1 MIIVFMQLFFLY
13 LQMPFKFI
21 DYLVVFI
28 SLEYDSKFLI
38 INLFFMNHF
47 FKYYV
52 FKKVIIFR
60 LFLLLNYFLIFILEL

>member
-1 MIIVFMQLFFLY
+1 MIIVFMQIFFLY
-13 LQMPFKFI
+13 LKMPFKFI

-28 SLEYDSKFLI
+28 SLEFDSKCLI

-47 FKYYV
+47 FKYSV

>member
-21 DYLVVFI
+21 DYLLVFI
-28 SLEYDSKFLI
+28 SLEFDSKYLI

-52 FKKVIIFR
+52 FEKVIIFR